1 MPCAPTCVDTCV
13 YMHID
18 TDAVMHREGGDRER
32 VNFETETERKEQDA
46 RCTMDGA
53 REEGG
58 GKGEGVMVVKGGD
71 KGRVWKVAKI

>member
-1 MPCAPTCVDTCV
+1 
-13 YMHID
+13 MH
-18 TDAVMHREGGDRER
+18 
-32 VNFETETERKEQDA
+32 DA

-53 REEGG
+53 REERG